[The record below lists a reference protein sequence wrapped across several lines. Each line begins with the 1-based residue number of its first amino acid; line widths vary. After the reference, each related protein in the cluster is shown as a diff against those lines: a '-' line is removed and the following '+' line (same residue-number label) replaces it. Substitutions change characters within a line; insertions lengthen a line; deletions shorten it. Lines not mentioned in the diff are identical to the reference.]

1 MQVFYCDN
9 QINIEMTVTSV
20 HQKVPEK
27 ESRVI
32 SKRIGFTDDIATF
45 NRLAKLILFV
55 NRVWNNSVP
64 ETELCR
70 TSGYHNPTNSNIRNI
85 FLMHFMPLNMV
96 KVPSTIIFNLI
107 SRVTKNLTHKKV
119 QQR

>member
-9 QINIEMTVTSV
+9 QINIEMIVTSV

-55 NRVWNNSVP
+55 NRNTFPTSIDKIQMSVF
-64 ETELCR
+64 LCMKM
-70 TSGYHNPTNSNIRNI
+70 G
-85 FLMHFMPLNMV
+85 LE
-96 KVPSTIIFNLI
+96 
-107 SRVTKNLTHKKV
+107 
-119 QQR
+119 